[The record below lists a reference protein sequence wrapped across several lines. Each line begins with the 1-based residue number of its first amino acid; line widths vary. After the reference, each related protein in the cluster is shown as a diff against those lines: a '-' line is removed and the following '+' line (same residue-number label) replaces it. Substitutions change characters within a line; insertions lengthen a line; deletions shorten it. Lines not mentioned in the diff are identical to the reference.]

1 MLLKNTPEKRFKYT
15 LRYKA
20 VVIQINNSYLKDTVK
35 SDIKFTACKNHIPSL
50 ERFIGAIALN

>member
-20 VVIQINNSYLKDTVK
+20 VVIKINNSYLKDTVK
-35 SDIKFTACKNHIPSL
+35 SDIKFTAVKIIFRLWKDLLAP
-50 ERFIGAIALN
+50 